1 MPRNGWTSYNIWFRP
16 LANYVPQQ
24 DATTV
29 ARLKQAGAI
38 VLAKTNP
45 AKLAG
50 DYQTD
55 NPVFGRTNNPWN
67 LNYTT
72 GGSSGGSAA
81 AIAAGFSPLE
91 LGSDIA
97 GSIRHPA
104 HCCGVYGLKP
114 TDRLVPTTG
123 HIPELPGMARAV
135 RHLLSIGPLARS
147 IADLKLCLSLIAG
160 ADERQ
165 PEIPPVALDLPSEK
179 LVSDYRIAW
188 TDQFDDFAVSRET
201 RQALHLAINKIAE
214 SGVQVEPASPENFD
228 FNEALSTYSALIS
241 LELYA
246 SLPLSREFWDG
257 VSTLFQTEF
266 YDRTQTA
273 FKQGTPIS
281 RGGIRAVP
289 PTLPKYAAI
298 LTERD
303 RFIALMDA
311 FINQWD
317 AWICPVAISPA
328 FTHRSFAQPIEVDSV
343 KVPYLLACGA
353 YTMIFNFTGHPVVVI
368 PIGQTQAGLPIGMQI
383 VGRRWQDFQVL
394 AIAEKLSEII
404 GEFPHPPGY

>member
-1 MPRNGWTSYNIWFRP
+1 M
-16 LANYVPQQ
+16 
-24 DATTV
+24 
-29 ARLKQAGAI
+29 
-38 VLAKTNP
+38 
-45 AKLAG
+45 
-50 DYQTD
+50 
-55 NPVFGRTNNPWN
+55 
-67 LNYTT
+67 
-72 GGSSGGSAA
+72 
-81 AIAAGFSPLE
+81 
-91 LGSDIA
+91 
-97 GSIRHPA
+97 
-104 HCCGVYGLKP
+104 
-114 TDRLVPTTG
+114 
-123 HIPELPGMARAV
+123 
-135 RHLLSIGPLARS
+135 
-147 IADLKLCLSLIAG
+147 
-160 ADERQ
+160 
-165 PEIPPVALDLPSEK
+165 
-179 LVSDYRIAW
+179 
-188 TDQFDDFAVSRET
+188 
-201 RQALHLAINKIAE
+201 AINKIAD
-214 SGVQVEPASPENFD
+214 SGVQIEPASPKNFD

-246 SLPLSREFWDG
+246 SLPLSREFLDG

-317 AWICPVAISPA
+317 AWICPVTISTA
-328 FTHRSFAQPIEVDSV
+328 FTHRSYAQPIEVDSV

-368 PIGQTQAGLPIGMQI
+368 PIGQTSAGLPIGMQI